1 MLDRDFIDLIYEA
14 AVIPQVWPRILEMLT
29 EEGDAAFASLLVARN
44 GDLSWVGTSA
54 ANELIGDYVKLG
66 RPDLNTRIPRRMQLP
81 NPGFCTDLDMF
92 TTEEMDRDP
101 FYRDF
106 MRPRGYGWVAG
117 TCVRPPSGETLIVAV
132 ERNYV
137 RGPFEAGL
145 IHRLDAFGPHL
156 SRAALLSARLG
167 LERARAMADTLGTI
181 GLPAAVLRGRGR
193 LYAANL
199 LLEQMIPDSF
209 QDGHTRLVL
218 SNPVSDA
225 LYATAVESLNVLG
238 SSEGVTYSIPVPE
251 RDPAP
256 AMILH
261 LLPVRGA
268 AQDVFS
274 HGTGLLVVTPVNRGV
289 VPNAEVLSGLFDLT
303 PAEARVA
310 REIAS
315 GETINTIAQARTL
328 SRETVRNQLKG
339 VLAKTGLSRQSDLA
353 ALLNGIAVPRPSQ
366 S

>member
-1 MLDRDFIDLIYEA
+1 MLDGDLIDLIYEA
-14 AVIPQVWPRILEMLT
+14 AVIPQGWPRILEILT
-29 EEGDAAFASLLVARN
+29 KKGDAAFASLLVEKN

-54 ANELIGDYVKLG
+54 ANELIGAYVKLG
-66 RPDLNTRIPRRMQLP
+66 QPHFNTRIERRARLP

-92 TTEEMDRDP
+92 TNEEMDHDP

-117 TCVRPPSGETLIVAV
+117 TCVRPPSGETLILAI
-132 ERNYV
+132 ERSYS
-137 RGPFEAGL
+137 RGPFEMEL

-156 SRAALLSARLG
+156 SRAALLSSRLG
-167 LERARAMADTLGTI
+167 LERARAMADALAVI

-199 LLEQMIPDSF
+199 LLERMIPDIF
-209 QDGHTRLVL
+209 QDGRARLKL
-218 SNPVSDA
+218 SNSAADA
-225 LYATAVESLNVLG
+225 LYATAVENLTAADTNESI
-238 SSEGVTYSIPVPE
+238 TRSIPI
-251 RDPAP
+251 PANNGTP
-256 AMILH
+256 AMIVH
-261 LLPVRGA
+261 LLPVRRA

-274 HGTGLLVVTPVNRGV
+274 HGSGLLVVTPVDRGA

-315 GETINTIAQARTL
+315 GQTINTIAQTRMI

-353 ALLNGIAVPRPSQ
+353 ALLNGISMPRS
-366 S
+366 SRS

>member
-14 AVIPQVWPRILEMLT
+14 AVVPQVWPRILEMLT
-29 EEGDAAFASLLVARN
+29 KKSDAAFASLLVAKN

-66 RPDLNTRIPRRMQLP
+66 QPDLNTRIPRRMQLA

-92 TTEEMDRDP
+92 TTEEMDSDP

-132 ERNYV
+132 ERNYA
-137 RGPFEAGL
+137 RGPFEADL
-145 IHRLDAFGPHL
+145 IHHLDAFGPHL

-167 LERARAMADTLGTI
+167 LERARAMADALGTI
-181 GLPAAVLRGRGR
+181 GLPAAVLRGKGR
-193 LYAANL
+193 LYAPNL
-199 LLEQMIPDSF
+199 LLERMIPDVLHDSR
-209 QDGHTRLVL
+209 TRLVF
-218 SNPVSDA
+218 SNLATDA
-225 LYATAVESLNVLG
+225 LYARAVESLNAIDANEDVA
-238 SSEGVTYSIPVPE
+238 YSIPISA
-251 RDPAP
+251 RDGVS
-256 AMILH
+256 AMIVH

-268 AQDVFS
+268 AHDVFS
-274 HGTGLLVVTPVNRGV
+274 QASGLLVVTPVDRGV

-315 GETINTIAQARTL
+315 GGTVNTIAQDRRI
-328 SRETVRNQLKG
+328 SRETIRNQLKG

-353 ALLNGIAVPRPSQ
+353 ALLNGIVVPRSSQ